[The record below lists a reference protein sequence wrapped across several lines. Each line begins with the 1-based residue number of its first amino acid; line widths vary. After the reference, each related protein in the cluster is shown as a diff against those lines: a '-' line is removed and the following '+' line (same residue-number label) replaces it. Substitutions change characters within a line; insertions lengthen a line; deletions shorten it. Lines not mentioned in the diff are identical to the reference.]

1 MTKSL
6 PGTQDL
12 HLGVTRPPAGWKTRV
27 QNTITTTGMKVIP
40 WVPSV
45 AKRLLTRG
53 RSVIIDG
60 NTLDPTLQLMLTGM
74 RAAGIDG
81 LVVDDDPGPS
91 RALMH
96 DSMVALPGPQIHVEV
111 TELSLP
117 GPAGEIPARH
127 YRPPN
132 GDNAPGL
139 VFAHGQFSVQFFFD
153 RLPDYIVA
161 MYPVFGYVA
170 YALVQRTGIFTR
182 YNAVVGATCVAF
194 GFLCFFEVIDTV
206 GPQWRWWVWNTEIPT
221 AKPSMGVVPYASL
234 QGFSLIVPFAIALVT
249 RISARTPAHGWQ
261 IVRNVVLASLGV
273 WPLMVLSNVLSLAL
287 GLGTSQQT
295 GRFIATWLLISAAA
309 AITAYAFVGA
319 YRTRLHDP
327 SITPKDVA
335 RDHFAAVCAI
345 IYLAFGALFWI
356 AALPDYLAARNGV
369 TPSGDPTGSLTFA
382 VLNYLMSIAFTWGA
396 YTHSH
401 GRRVIGRQPLTNHRS
416 RLAQTR
422 NANRHIPDTAT
433 HGASRSDP

>member
-117 GPAGEIPARH
+117 GPGR
-127 YRPPN
+127 R
-132 GDNAPGL
+132 DPG
-139 VFAHGQFSVQFFFD
+139 
-153 RLPDYIVA
+153 P
-161 MYPVFGYVA
+161 
-170 YALVQRTGIFTR
+170 
-182 YNAVVGATCVAF
+182 
-194 GFLCFFEVIDTV
+194 
-206 GPQWRWWVWNTEIPT
+206 
-221 AKPSMGVVPYASL
+221 
-234 QGFSLIVPFAIALVT
+234 
-249 RISARTPAHGWQ
+249 
-261 IVRNVVLASLGV
+261 
-273 WPLMVLSNVLSLAL
+273 
-287 GLGTSQQT
+287 
-295 GRFIATWLLISAAA
+295 
-309 AITAYAFVGA
+309 
-319 YRTRLHDP
+319 
-327 SITPKDVA
+327 
-335 RDHFAAVCAI
+335 
-345 IYLAFGALFWI
+345 
-356 AALPDYLAARNGV
+356 ALPSAQRRQRAPAGLLSRRRL
-369 TPSGDPTGSLTFA
+369 GD
-382 VLNYLMSIAFTWGA
+382 
-396 YTHSH
+396 
-401 GRRVIGRQPLTNHRS
+401 RRPGHP
-416 RLAQTR
+416 
-422 NANRHIPDTAT
+422 
-433 HGASRSDP
+433 